1 MASMTVSF
9 LLVGLGGA
17 FGAMARLAM
26 NLLLARAIVIVPLG
40 TFASNLLG
48 CFVMGLVIQALA
60 NPAWFN
66 HSEYLSHQ
74 YRMLFA
80 VGFCGSFTTLSAM
93 VVEMST
99 LLERGEVLATFVYLC
114 ATLIGGFACF
124 HAGAAI
130 VRSVVQA

>member
-1 MASMTVSF
+1 MTLSF

-17 FGAMARLAM
+17 LGAMARLAM

-48 CFVMGLVIQALA
+48 CFIMGLVIQALA
-60 NPAWFN
+60 NPGWFN
-66 HSEYLSHQ
+66 HSEFLSQQ
-74 YRMLFA
+74 YRLLFA
-80 VGFCGSFTTLSAM
+80 VGFCGSFTTLSAL

-99 LLERGEVLATFVYLC
+99 LLERGEVLSAFAYLC

-124 HAGAAI
+124 YAGAAI